1 MEEKTMTVLKV
12 ENVSRVYKK
21 KTALY
26 SCSFEVAEGTCVVLC
41 GGNGAGKSTLLQII
55 AGILYPS
62 SGTASIDGKELRY
75 DRENYLRE
83 IGFMPDDFHAQEMM
97 TVEEFLLFYG
107 SLRKVNRDRIN
118 EVMEIIGLD
127 DKKRELVK
135 NLSKG
140 MRQRLLFG
148 QSILAEPAVLLLDEP
163 TNGLDPYWVNQFVE
177 ILNRLKEKGTIIVFS
192 THMMDVAAET
202 GDMILFMEQ
211 GQVIQT
217 IKNENEVTETT
228 MKLMKLHRR
237 HMSV

>member
-1 MEEKTMTVLKV
+1 MTGLKV
-12 ENVSRVYKK
+12 ENVSRDYKQ

-26 SCSFEVAEGTCVVLC
+26 PCSFDVAEGKCLVLC

-62 SGTASIDGKELRY
+62 SGTASINGKVLKY
-75 DRENYLRE
+75 NRENYLRE

-97 TVEEFLLFYG
+97 TVEEFLSFYG
-107 SLRKVNRDRIN
+107 SLRKVKKDRIN
-118 EVMEIIGLD
+118 EVMEIIALK

-148 QSILAEPAVLLLDEP
+148 QSILAKPTVLLLDEP
-163 TNGLDPYWVNQFVE
+163 TNGLDPYWVNRFVE
-177 ILNRLKEKGTIIVFS
+177 ILNQLKEQGTIIVFS

-211 GQVIQT
+211 GKVIQT
-217 IKNENEVTETT
+217 IKNEAEVSETT
-228 MKLMKLHRR
+228 MKLLKLHRQAN
-237 HMSV
+237 V